1 MYRSFG
7 FVVLGLSGVAISEI
21 TAFAYPELF
30 PVSGFASTLPL
41 RRHPDAYGAVIGPVI
56 VAAWGCWGI

>member
-30 PVSGFASTLPL
+30 PVSGFASTLP
-41 RRHPDAYGAVIGPVI
+41 
-56 VAAWGCWGI
+56 